1 MRSRAVANVAD
12 RWWAPGP
19 ARDPLCSRAS
29 WPGVSAELLLLLS
42 AEEDRVLAGA
52 PDSPIF
58 GRGGPELCATP
69 GAARPGG
76 VAGGDRFSVAA
87 NVVSPVFIGRRE
99 ELASLAGQL
108 ERARGKDPAFALIGG
123 EAGVGKT
130 RLARGPAM
138 GAAGRDCCVL
148 TGQCVELGGEG
159 LPLAPLVDALRTLAR
174 AVPLDLLAEVL
185 GPAAPAP

>member
-19 ARDPLCSRAS
+19 ASDPLCSRAS

-58 GRGGPELCATP
+58 GRGCPGLCATP
-69 GAARPGG
+69 GGPG
-76 VAGGDRFSVAA
+76 AGGRAVWDRVSVAA

-130 RLARGPAM
+130 RLARELASV
-138 GAAGRDCCVL
+138 AADRDCCVL
-148 TGQCVELGGEG
+148 TGQCG
-159 LPLAPLVDALRTLAR
+159 DADRRDEWSRRPAQR
-174 AVPLDLLAEVL
+174 GRGRRC
-185 GPAAPAP
+185 GPTRRPSAS